1 MNRVRSKVR
10 ALSIWLDHVDEG
22 WNPGKMDDG
31 VVVVNG
37 NGRDVIGSGS
47 GEGGDV
53 REELVGPDLHSIIE
67 QRVTLPIA

>member
-10 ALSIWLDHVDEG
+10 ALSVWLDHVDEG

-37 NGRDVIGSGS
+37 NGRDIVGSSS

-53 REELVGPDLHSIIE
+53 REEIVSPDLHGIVE
-67 QRVTLPIA
+67 QRIALPIA